1 MTCWQGR
8 AWIMALWNPAMAEAT
23 LRPRFWERHALHE
36 LNAAEWEALCD
47 GCGRCCL
54 HKLEYED
61 TQEIVYTDVACRL
74 LDLGTARC
82 SDYPGRHRHVP
93 DCVRLTPDNLAGIN
107 WLPASCAY
115 RRLHE
120 GRGLARWHPL
130 LSGNAAT
137 VRAAGIS
144 VIGRVLPETVVDEDD
159 LEEHVIRW
167 IRMH

>member
-1 MTCWQGR
+1 MVES
-8 AWIMALWNPAMAEAT
+8 P
-23 LRPRFWERHALHE
+23 LRHRFWEQYSLSQ
-36 LNAAEWEALCD
+36 LTAAEWEALCD

-61 TQEIVYTDVACRL
+61 TGEIAYTAVACKL
-74 LDLGTARC
+74 LDLSSAQC

-115 RRLHE
+115 RRLNE

-130 LSGNAAT
+130 LSGTPAT
-137 VRAAGIS
+137 VQAAGIS
-144 VIGRVLPETVVDEDD
+144 VIGRVLPETVVDEDEI
-159 LEEHVIRW
+159 EEHVIRW

>member
-1 MTCWQGR
+1 MKGG
-8 AWIMALWNPAMAEAT
+8 EK
-23 LRPRFWERHALHE
+23 LRERFWEKYSLQE
-36 LNAAEWEALCD
+36 LSAPEWEALCD

-61 TQEIVYTDVACRL
+61 SDVIDYTDVACRL
-74 LDLGTARC
+74 LDLSSAQC
-82 SDYPGRHRHVP
+82 SDYPGRKKHVP
-93 DCVRLTPDNLAGIN
+93 DCVQLKPANIGEID

-130 LSGNAAT
+130 VSGDAAS
-137 VRAAGIS
+137 VRKAKIS
-144 VIGRVLPETVVDEDD
+144 VIGRVLPETVVDEDEI
-159 LEEHVIRW
+159 EEHVIRW